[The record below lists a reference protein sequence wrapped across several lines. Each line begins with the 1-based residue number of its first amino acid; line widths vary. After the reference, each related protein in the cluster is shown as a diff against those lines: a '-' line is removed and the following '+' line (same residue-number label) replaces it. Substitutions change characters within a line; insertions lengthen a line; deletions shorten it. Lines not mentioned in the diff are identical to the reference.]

1 MAATISNSDVI
12 SLGMRMVVRVR
23 HEFGCSIDVMSLLHD
38 QTYARSVIDMARR
51 STSEQLREQG
61 AYLLGFEDPT
71 ARIAQDLI
79 DTHAVCIA
87 DGRLLLDFGLGQARK
102 AWDAPV
108 YDSAVAPFSPRSPPK

>member
-61 AYLLGFEDPT
+61 AYLEQMIMGPRDRGAPPVPRATVPATPAPAVPMAEDGDAER
-71 ARIAQDLI
+71 ARA
-79 DTHAVCIA
+79 AVL
-87 DGRLLLDFGLGQARK
+87 RKYQSGLR
-102 AWDAPV
+102 
-108 YDSAVAPFSPRSPPK
+108 